1 MNKHLLAKITLL
13 GAAQLFTFHTA
24 FADIPLTPAQFAK
37 AKTENFD
44 KKAILSNLNK
54 PHALLWGPDNQIW
67 LTERA
72 TGKIL
77 RVNPESGSA
86 KTVFQVPEIVSDAD
100 GQNGLL
106 GFAFHPDFKHNP
118 YIYISGTFK
127 NPKST
132 DKELPNQ
139 TIIRRYTYNKTTDT
153 FENLLI

>member
-44 KKAILSNLNK
+44 KKVILSNLNK

-118 YIYISGTFK
+118 VSYTHQ
-127 NPKST
+127 T
-132 DKELPNQ
+132 LP
-139 TIIRRYTYNKTTDT
+139 TT
-153 FENLLI
+153 NLG

>member
-13 GAAQLFTFHTA
+13 GAAHLLTLNST
-24 FADIPLTPAQFAK
+24 FADIPLTPSQFAK

-44 KKAILSNLNK
+44 KKVILSNLNK

-77 RVNPESGSA
+77 RVNPESGSV
-86 KTVFQVPEIVSDAD
+86 KTVFQVPEIVNDAD

-106 GFAFHPDFKHNP
+106 GFAFHPDFKNNP
-118 YIYISGTFK
+118 ISMFQVHLKIRNLQIRNYRIKLLSVDIPITRQQIVL
-127 NPKST
+127 KS
-132 DKELPNQ
+132 L
-139 TIIRRYTYNKTTDT
+139 
-153 FENLLI
+153 

>member
-1 MNKHLLAKITLL
+1 
-13 GAAQLFTFHTA
+13 
-24 FADIPLTPAQFAK
+24 
-37 AKTENFD
+37 
-44 KKAILSNLNK
+44 
-54 PHALLWGPDNQIW
+54 LLWGPDNQIW

-86 KTVFQVPEIVSDAD
+86 KTVFQVPEIVNDAD

-132 DKELPNQ
+132 EKNYLTKRLSVDIP
-139 TIIRRYTYNKTTDT
+139 IIKQQIHLK
-153 FENLLI
+153 NLSI

>member
-13 GAAQLFTFHTA
+13 GAAQLFTFHAA

-44 KKAILSNLNK
+44 KKVILSNLNK

-86 KTVFQVPEIVSDAD
+86 KNS
-100 GQNGLL
+100 
-106 GFAFHPDFKHNP
+106 
-118 YIYISGTFK
+118 ISG
-127 NPKST
+127 S
-132 DKELPNQ
+132 
-139 TIIRRYTYNKTTDT
+139 
-153 FENLLI
+153 